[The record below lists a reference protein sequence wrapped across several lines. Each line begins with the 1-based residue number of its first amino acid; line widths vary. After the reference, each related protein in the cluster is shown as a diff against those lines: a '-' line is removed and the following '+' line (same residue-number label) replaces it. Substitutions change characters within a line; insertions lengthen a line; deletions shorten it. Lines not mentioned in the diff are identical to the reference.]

1 MSRTWVL
8 VVTFSLVA
16 SSQLFAATRTF
27 ASNGNALPTDRP
39 VTIVLLRPDV
49 EVGEMQASGLVQP
62 NAEWTE
68 SARTLIQQALEADQ
82 TEKKADLRTLDPQS
96 GEAAQLVGDYEAL
109 HQAVAAAILTHKYA
123 GAKLPTKKDRFD
135 WTLGPG
141 TQRLSEL
148 TNSNYGL
155 FLFVRDSFTSAS
167 RAGVQAAGLLGCLVG
182 VCIIAAG
189 GQHIYYAS
197 LVDFS
202 TGNVV
207 WFNVLNGSKGDVRKP
222 EGAAGMV
229 KALMASMPTQPGPVG
244 DSAVAEPHNTA
255 EMQ

>member
-1 MSRTWVL
+1 MSRSWVL
-8 VVTFSLVA
+8 LAAFSLVA
-16 SSQLFAATRTF
+16 STQLFAATRTF
-27 ASNGNALPTDRP
+27 TSSGNALATDKP
-39 VTIVLLRPDV
+39 ATIVLLRPDV
-49 EVGEMQASGLVQP
+49 EVGEMQASGMVQP

-68 SARTLIQQALEADQ
+68 SARALIQQALEADLVQ
-82 TEKKADLRTLDPQS
+82 KKADLRSIGEQT

-109 HQAVAAAILTHKYA
+109 HQAVAASILIHKVG

-148 TNSNYGL
+148 TESNYGL
-155 FLFVRDSFTSAS
+155 FLFVNDSFTSAS
-167 RAGVQAAGLLGCLVG
+167 RAGVQAVGLLGCLVG

-189 GQHIYYAS
+189 GQHIYFAS
-197 LVDFS
+197 LVELS
-202 TGNVV
+202 TGNIV

-229 KALMASMPTQPGPVG
+229 KALMASMPTQPGAG
-244 DSAVAEPHNTA
+244 GDNDSAKP
-255 EMQ
+255 